1 MVDWLRK
8 EVRSLRWT
16 YVLGWLLLVLIAVAS
31 ELFTPALRNLSQL
44 LDRLVPSAS
53 LGWRVIALA
62 AALVLVPLA
71 AGGAAD
77 FVLRAFQGRRDVETV
92 RRLQDRLFAEVEPG
106 EFRGYQVAMVAWP
119 NPTVRTL
126 ALVTATFSDADSGGK
141 LAALYLPGTPDPA
154 KGTLKVGPVDDLTF
168 LDWTVEDLWDF
179 HLTFGSASPEST

>member
-8 EVRSLRWT
+8 QVRSLRWT
-16 YVLGWLLLVLIAVAS
+16 YVLGWLLIVLIAVAS

-53 LGWRVIALA
+53 LGWRVIGVA

-77 FVLRAFQGRRDVETV
+77 FFLRAFRGRRGADAV
-92 RRLQDRLFAEVEPG
+92 RRMQDRMFAAVEPG
-106 EFRGYQVAMVAWP
+106 ESRGDRVAMVAWP

-126 ALVTATFSDADSGGK
+126 VLVTATFSDVDSGGK
-141 LAALYLPGTPDPA
+141 LAAVYLPGTPDPG
-154 KGTLKVGPVDDLTF
+154 KGAMKVVPVDDLTF
-168 LDWTVEDLWDF
+168 IDWTVEDLLDF
-179 HLTFGSASPEST
+179 HYTFGSSSPEST